1 MCACMHAFMPA
12 CVCVSLGFARVEN
25 TEFYHTGQEGWTEPY
40 DPRYSLAFVDVQS
53 DSTTD
58 FYSYVRDNTFHDG
71 FSPAVGVFAVDN
83 LEVSGNVIH
92 HTVGKGDCRHDNPY
106 ASVVGAVS

>member
-1 MCACMHAFMPA
+1 M
-12 CVCVSLGFARVEN
+12 CVCVHVCVCVCVYVCVCVCLCVGFARVEN
-25 TEFYHTGQEGWTEPY
+25 TEFYHTGQEGFTEPS
-40 DPRYSLAFVDVQS
+40 DPRFSLAFVDVLS

-71 FSPAVGVFAVDN
+71 FSPAVGVFAVDD

-92 HTVGKGDCRHDNPY
+92 RTVGKGNMDI
-106 ASVVGAVS
+106 AI